1 MSYWTE
7 EQENDLYE
15 LHSLYA
21 RLMNPQVHYDLQHLA
36 GSDLNTLEARVKLE
50 DEKDEL
56 LDVIEDLKRLKNW
69 EDQWSLT

>member
-21 RLMNPQVHYDLQHLA
+21 RLMNPQVHYDLRHLA
-36 GSDLNTLEARVKLE
+36 GNDLSTLEARVKLE

-56 LDVIEDLKRLKNW
+56 LGIIEDLKILKNIF
-69 EDQWSLT
+69 DQITGG